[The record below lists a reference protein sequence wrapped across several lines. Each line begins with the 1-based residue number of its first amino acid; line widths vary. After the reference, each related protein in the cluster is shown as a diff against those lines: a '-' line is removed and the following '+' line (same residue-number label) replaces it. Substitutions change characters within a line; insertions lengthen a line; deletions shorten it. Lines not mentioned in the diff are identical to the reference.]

1 MEHEPVV
8 LVGVDGSEV
17 AAVAAQ
23 WAAQEARRVGWRL
36 HVACAYALPSFAV
49 GSIDGAYAAL
59 DDSPIRS
66 GAQAV
71 LDEAV
76 RRVSL
81 DGLEV
86 TSSLETGDP
95 AGVLVEM
102 SRNAG
107 LAVIGTRGRGGFASR
122 LLGTVSSALPAH
134 SHCPTVV
141 VPVREHRDV
150 LGPVRKIV
158 VGVDGSESA
167 QVALAR
173 AIDEAEVWGAQIT
186 AVAAVPLATGAGML
200 AWLPA
205 GVDHDAVL
213 ADVAAGLN
221 AAVDAALAGR
231 DIVVKRHALDGTGA
245 ALLTEFS
252 TAVDLIVVGTRGRG
266 GFAGLLLG
274 STSQTLLHHA
284 VCPIMVVPARVRDE
298 GLPPTA
304 VSWKRRPPSEN
315 R

>member
-8 LVGVDGSEV
+8 LVGVDGSET

-23 WAAQEARRVGWRL
+23 WAAREARQLGWRL
-36 HVACAYALPSFAV
+36 HVVCSYSLPAFTVASL
-49 GSIDGAYAAL
+49 DGGYAAL
-59 DDSPIRS
+59 DDSAIRA

-76 RRVSL
+76 RQVSGE
-81 DGLEV
+81 GLEV
-86 TSSLETGDP
+86 TSSLEVGDA
-95 AGVLVEM
+95 AGVLVELTR
-102 SRNAG
+102 SAG

-141 VPVREHRDV
+141 VPVREHHDV

-158 VGVDGSESA
+158 AGVDGSEA
-167 QVALAR
+167 ARVALVR
-173 AIDEAEVWGAQIT
+173 AIDEAELWGAELS
-186 AVAAVPLATGAGML
+186 AVVAVPLAASSGML

-205 GVDHDAVL
+205 GADHEAVFD
-213 ADVAAGLN
+213 DVAAGLD
-221 AAVDAALAGR
+221 AAVDAALEGR
-231 DIVVKRHALDGTGA
+231 DVVVKRHVLDGTGA

-284 VCPIMVVPARVRDE
+284 VCPIMVVPARIVDE

-304 VSWKRRPPSEN
+304 VGWKRRPPSEQ